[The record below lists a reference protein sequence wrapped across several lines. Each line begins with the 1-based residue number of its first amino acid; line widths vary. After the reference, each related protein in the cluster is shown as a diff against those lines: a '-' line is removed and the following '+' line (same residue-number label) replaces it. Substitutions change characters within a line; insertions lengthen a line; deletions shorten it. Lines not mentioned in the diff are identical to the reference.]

1 MISVDSEQKEHTSDF
16 LIDNN
21 NMTYWKASEG
31 YEKSVITLRFPEK
44 QKVSCVVLGE
54 YLPLGQHIEQ
64 GEIYVDE
71 EKIYEFTVVGH
82 KRICKFDSVNAQSI
96 TVKITSSR
104 TEPALRLLEV
114 YR

>member
-1 MISVDSEQKEHTSDF
+1 M
-16 LIDNN
+16 
-21 NMTYWKASEG
+21 
-31 YEKSVITLRFPEK
+31 
-44 QKVSCVVLGE
+44 
-54 YLPLGQHIEQ
+54 
-64 GEIYVDE
+64 DE

-96 TVKITSSR
+96 TIKITSSR